1 MIVTL
6 LGAKRLS
13 SVTLPEKVRG
23 KFYLESADAQGIPF
37 EFSIEAVEGKWILKS
52 GEGKRLY
59 DLDGELRTEI
69 TLKPMQVYPV
79 LDDEAVLYVEP
90 DTANRKQYRK
100 ICLLPGQEITIGRN
114 AENTIVYRNPFISN
128 IHTVLTPEKDKWI
141 VSDYNSKNGT
151 FLNGKAIEEHDR

>member
-59 DLDGELRTEI
+59 DLDGRLRTEI

-90 DTANRKQYRK
+90 DTANRKQYQKSQPASRWEIISGQRNRK
-100 ICLLPGQEITIGRN
+100 YDC
-114 AENTIVYRNPFISN
+114 V
-128 IHTVLTPEKDKWI
+128 
-141 VSDYNSKNGT
+141 
-151 FLNGKAIEEHDR
+151 